1 MNLWIDC
8 EWNDYRGDLISMA
21 LVSRADDQWYQ
32 VLPCESPTP
41 WVQQHVIP
49 VLGAKEPI
57 TLPEMQESLQRFLA
71 GYETVHIIADWPEDI
86 ERFCRLL
93 IVGPGM
99 RLNTPPLTMEVLRI
113 DSESRV
119 PHNAL
124 ADAIGFRDHYL
135 REK

>member
-1 MNLWIDC
+1 MWIDC
-8 EWNDYRGDLISMA
+8 EWNEFRGDLISMA
-21 LVSRADDQWYQ
+21 LVDEDGVYFYASLGCENPGDWVREH
-32 VLPCESPTP
+32 VLP
-41 WVQQHVIP
+41 VVGIP
-49 VLGAKEPI
+49 P
-57 TLPEMQESLQRFLA
+57 MSLERMRENLQAWLRQ
-71 GYETVHIIADWPEDI
+71 YDSIHIIADWPEDI